1 MTQSLSLAP
10 HKIEIK
16 TKVLSNCQLKIF
28 FNKEK
33 YVLHYEN
40 LQLYLRLGLK
50 LKNTSSLYYNSI
62 SCDSRNHMSNLT
74 HRHTHTHTHTHTH
87 KEKKQKKMETKMEK
101 HCTN

>member
-16 TKVLSNCQLKIF
+16 RKVLSNCQLNIF

-74 HRHTHTHTHTHTH
+74 HTHTHTQTQR
-87 KEKKQKKMETKMEK
+87 KETEKMETKMVK